1 MRNAVGYTDIDF
13 GKPGKQIGFLDLP
26 YSPHDDAWGTLRIP
40 LAVIANGKGPTVIL
54 EGGNHGD
61 EYEGPIALGELIR
74 DLDPGAIQGRLIFAP
89 AINMPAVGAGLRTS
103 PIDGLNFNRTFPG
116 DPLGSP
122 TQQLSAYVNDTLFPL
137 GNAFLDLHSGGSS
150 LMNIPSA
157 IIEPADDP
165 PHLQRNIDAAVA
177 FDAPMTVV
185 IGNRGDPRTSTASAV
200 RAGLTVVG
208 TEMAGG
214 GTVTIEALAA
224 CRKGVRNVLAHL
236 GVMPPVTPVR
246 KEPPPLF
253 AIPGRGGHVLATADG
268 VFEPFHALGTKVSAG
283 RPAGRIHCLTDPGR
297 PPVELRYAMDGTLY
311 ARRHPG
317 KVRPGNCCAVVVV
330 PFAPGG

>member
-1 MRNAVGYTDIDF
+1 
-13 GKPGKQIGFLDLP
+13 
-26 YSPHDDAWGTLRIP
+26 
-40 LAVIANGKGPTVIL
+40 
-54 EGGNHGD
+54 
-61 EYEGPIALGELIR
+61 
-74 DLDPGAIQGRLIFAP
+74 
-89 AINMPAVGAGLRTS
+89 MPAVGAGLRTS

-268 VFEPFHALGTKVSAG
+268 VFEPSTPWERRYPRAAG
-283 RPAGRIHCLTDPGR
+283 RPHPLPDRSGPPAGRAALRHGR
-297 PPVELRYAMDGTLY
+297 RALCAPPSRQGAAG
-311 ARRHPG
+311 
-317 KVRPGNCCAVVVV
+317 
-330 PFAPGG
+330 